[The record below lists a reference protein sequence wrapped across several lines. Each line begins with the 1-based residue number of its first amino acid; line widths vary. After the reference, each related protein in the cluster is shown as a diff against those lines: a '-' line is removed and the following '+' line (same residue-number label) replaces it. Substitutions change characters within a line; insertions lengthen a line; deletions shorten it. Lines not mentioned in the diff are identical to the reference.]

1 MGSVRPGRMTSP
13 RPAGVI
19 GGAAPRRM
27 VALLRAY
34 GLLVTVLVLTGAVV
48 GFAANRKLAATP
60 AYRATGTV
68 RVLGQVATGITGL
81 PVTAADEVST
91 DAALMTEAPLLGR
104 VITDLQLPMRL
115 EDLQREVAVTP
126 ESKGELVDVT
136 VVDAVPSRA
145 ALIANRLMEDFT
157 AQVSDQVKARAFKKS
172 TAYEIE
178 GDRLVQALHDAQA
191 RLLAAQQAGRDLT
204 GPSRDVE
211 TTTSLLAQERA
222 LYSGFLVG
230 VGNAVDDLVVVTAPA
245 SVPAQPL
252 PRATVTHVLL
262 GVLGGLAVALGIV
275 LLLERVDPRLR
286 DADDVRERLGL
297 PTVGAIPAPPRPR
310 SRDHGL
316 RSGAAMTPAAAEAF
330 GRLRANLLGSP
341 WAASCTSL
349 VVTSA
354 SPSEGSSLIAARL
367 AEALARAGRRVVL
380 VDADMR
386 TPAQHHHFDK
396 PLEPG
401 LAEHLACPDR
411 GRPPALVAHPTSTAN
426 LTVVTAGRAPDD
438 PAGLLASRR
447 LRTLVGAL
455 ERRHDVV
462 VIDAPAVA
470 PVPDTLSVAA
480 CASATLLVVVAD
492 RTGVSPAM
500 RAVDALRGAGGSVL
514 GVILDRASGS
524 VLTDVAGSAVVD
536 GDGEPAGWA
545 ANRPPRPV
553 AGPLA
558 PYEAV
563 GRDGTNGRPDP
574 EMSPPPAA
582 RP

>member
-1 MGSVRPGRMTSP
+1 
-13 RPAGVI
+13 
-19 GGAAPRRM
+19 
-27 VALLRAY
+27 
-34 GLLVTVLVLTGAVV
+34 
-48 GFAANRKLAATP
+48 
-60 AYRATGTV
+60 
-68 RVLGQVATGITGL
+68 
-81 PVTAADEVST
+81 
-91 DAALMTEAPLLGR
+91 
-104 VITDLQLPMRL
+104 
-115 EDLQREVAVTP
+115 
-126 ESKGELVDVT
+126 
-136 VVDAVPSRA
+136 
-145 ALIANRLMEDFT
+145 
-157 AQVSDQVKARAFKKS
+157 
-172 TAYEIE
+172 
-178 GDRLVQALHDAQA
+178 
-191 RLLAAQQAGRDLT
+191 
-204 GPSRDVE
+204 
-211 TTTSLLAQERA
+211 
-222 LYSGFLVG
+222 
-230 VGNAVDDLVVVTAPA
+230 
-245 SVPAQPL
+245 
-252 PRATVTHVLL
+252 
-262 GVLGGLAVALGIV
+262 
-275 LLLERVDPRLR
+275 
-286 DADDVRERLGL
+286 
-297 PTVGAIPAPPRPR
+297 
-310 SRDHGL
+310 
-316 RSGAAMTPAAAEAF
+316 
-330 GRLRANLLGSP
+330 
-341 WAASCTSL
+341 
-349 VVTSA
+349 
-354 SPSEGSSLIAARL
+354 
-367 AEALARAGRRVVL
+367 
-380 VDADMR
+380 
-386 TPAQHHHFDK
+386 
-396 PLEPG
+396 
-401 LAEHLACPDR
+401 
-411 GRPPALVAHPTSTAN
+411 VAHPTSTAN